1 MKIQWK
7 IFYCL
12 FAIVLFVL
20 LVGAFAYNAT
30 TKVSYFRERLLAVEG
45 RLLSATYL
53 RAQVRNQLLDTFDVL
68 YVSGLENNEDRINKG
83 KEEVLKKIVILEKA
97 LTQAGSVD
105 ATYRADL
112 DDVVSSYTT
121 LQGSLDHGVALFK
134 SGKTKEA
141 QKILIDARENK
152 FHKGFIE
159 KITAI
164 INKEAQVSALEAK
177 NLEQSIT
184 WLQRVLLFS
193 AGASVLLSLLLS
205 TIISRSI
212 GRRLAGIE
220 KAAQRI
226 SSGDF
231 NISLTTTGNDEVSTL
246 SQAINKMAASLL
258 EAKNQIVKQQE
269 LLVLNSKMSSLGEM
283 ATGIAHEINTP
294 LAVIALRVALLKEA
308 CNAENFAVSGRKVV
322 IDACAIIE
330 RTTHRIAKIITGLRA
345 FARDGISDPFQPAD
359 IQSIIDDTLDLC
371 GERFRSSGV
380 DLQVKMPE
388 SKLFLSCRATQISQ
402 VLLNLLSNSFDAIE
416 ELSQKWI
423 KIEVLDLN
431 DEIELSVTDSGHG
444 IAPAIRSKLAQPFF
458 TTKDVGKGTGLGLS
472 ISRGIVM
479 DHGGR
484 LFLDEQS
491 ENTRFVIVLPKNP
504 QKQSAK

>member
-20 LVGAFAYNAT
+20 LVGVFAYNAT
-30 TKVSYFRERLLAVEG
+30 TKVSYFRDRSLAVEG

-53 RAQVRNQLLDTFDVL
+53 RAQVRNQLLETFDVL
-68 YVSGLENNEDRINKG
+68 YVSGIEKHEERINKG
-83 KEEVLKKIVILEKA
+83 KEEVLKKLVLLEKA
-97 LTQAGSVD
+97 LTESGAVD
-105 ATYRADL
+105 AIYQTDL
-112 DDVVSSYTT
+112 EDVVNSYTT
-121 LQGSLDHGVALFK
+121 LQSSLDHGVALFK

-141 QKILIDARENK
+141 QKVLIDARENK
-152 FHKGFIE
+152 FDKGFIE

-164 INKEAQVSALEAK
+164 INKEAQVSAVESK
-177 NLEQSIT
+177 NLEQSIN

-205 TIISRSI
+205 TIVSRSI

-231 NISLTTTGNDEVSTL
+231 NISLTANGNDEISTL
-246 SQAINKMAASLL
+246 SEAINKMAASLQ
-258 EAKNQIVKQQE
+258 EAKTQIVKQQE
-269 LLVLNSKMSSLGEM
+269 LLILNSKMSSLGEM
-283 ATGIAHEINTP
+283 ASGIAHEINTP
-294 LAVIALRVALLKEA
+294 LAVIALRVVLLKEA
-308 CNAENFAVSGRKVV
+308 CNAENFAVVGRKMVM
-322 IDACAIIE
+322 DACTIIE

-345 FARDGISDPFQPAD
+345 FARDGASDPFQYTD

-371 GERFRSSGV
+371 GEKFRSSGV
-380 DLQVKMPE
+380 DLQLEVPE
-388 SKLFLSCRATQISQ
+388 RKLFLSCRSTQISQ

-416 ELSQKWI
+416 TSEQKWI
-423 KIEVLDLN
+423 KIKALDLGE
-431 DEIELSVTDSGHG
+431 EIELSVADSGQG

-491 ENTRFVIVLPKNP
+491 ENTRFVIVLPKN
-504 QKQSAK
+504 QEN